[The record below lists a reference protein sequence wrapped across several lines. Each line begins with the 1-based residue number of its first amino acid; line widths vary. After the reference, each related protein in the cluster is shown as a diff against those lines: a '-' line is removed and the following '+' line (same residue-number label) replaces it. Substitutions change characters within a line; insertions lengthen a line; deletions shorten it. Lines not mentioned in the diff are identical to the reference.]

1 MEFISTRGS
10 RPVTGEEAVLK
21 GIAEDGGLYVPSSFP
36 ELTREEMENML
47 WMDYSER
54 AACIL
59 CKFFDE
65 IPEAEMKSYTDRAY
79 SRFTDCEP
87 APVID
92 IDGESYIMELF
103 HGPTLAFKDV
113 ALTLLPHL
121 MTAARKK
128 FSNGE
133 KTLILVATSGD
144 TGKAAL
150 EGFKDVEGTEIIV
163 FYPSEGVSELQK
175 LQMQTTTGS
184 NTHVVG
190 IKGNFD
196 DAQTG
201 VKRIFTDPDY
211 IARFKEMGYSLSSA
225 NSINWGRLAPQIV
238 YYVSA
243 YLDLVGAEQIDMYDK
258 INFVVPTGNFG
269 NILAAYYAYEVQ
281 LFQAC
286 PGELRDLYSDLR
298 GRTLDAGILEDIRS
312 ELPRRRDI
320 ADGWGERD
328 LPALFPRI
336 CAGARTLPGRELV
349 RRIKLNELFQSR
361 DQVHAFV
368 DQAGRRTSCLLHG
381 TPENIA
387 GFLAGHA
394 LADRV
399 TLTDASYELV
409 LSASGSVIDQCP
421 DKALLDEVTRAL
433 LPIQRGETAPAPIF
447 SPTMAEMALW
457 LQSEQGQGQGRMVQ
471 MM

>member
-1 MEFISTRGS
+1 MNRNMFWNVIDS
-10 RPVTGEEAVLK
+10 VN
-21 GIAEDGGLYVPSSFP
+21 AEGP
-36 ELTREEMENML
+36 
-47 WMDYSER
+47 YSEQ
-54 AACIL
+54 
-59 CKFFDE
+59 
-65 IPEAEMKSYTDRAY
+65 
-79 SRFTDCEP
+79 
-87 APVID
+87 
-92 IDGESYIMELF
+92 ESQRCR
-103 HGPTLAFKDV
+103 
-113 ALTLLPHL
+113 LT
-121 MTAARKK
+121 
-128 FSNGE
+128 
-133 KTLILVATSGD
+133 
-144 TGKAAL
+144 AAL
-150 EGFKDVEGTEIIV
+150 EKHTMEEILDWQLILEEYMQSACRQDILAAATARGIPCLGDGFSQFRAWLIAGGEEVYRNVLREPDCLAGIPGDGEG
-163 FYPSEGVSELQK
+163 FQF
-175 LQMQTTTGS
+175 
-184 NTHVVG
+184 
-190 IKGNFD
+190 KG
-196 DAQTG
+196 
-201 VKRIFTDPDY
+201 
-211 IARFKEMGYSLSSA
+211 
-225 NSINWGRLAPQIV
+225 LA
-238 YYVSA
+238 
-243 YLDLVGAEQIDMYDK
+243 
-258 INFVVPTGNFG
+258 
-269 NILAAYYAYEVQ
+269 LAAYYAYEVQ
-281 LFQAC
+281 LFRNC
-286 PGELRDLYSDLR
+286 PEELRDLCSDLR

-394 LADRV
+394 FADRV
-399 TLTDASYELV
+399 TLTDTSYGLI

>member
-1 MEFISTRGS
+1 MQVDCRPGKTHHGGDPGLAVDPGRIHAGRLPAGSPGRCHRSGHPLPGGRIQPVPGLAHRRRGGGVPE
-10 RPVTGEEAVLK
+10 RPAGAGLP
-21 GIAEDGGLYVPSSFP
+21 GGHPG
-36 ELTREEMENML
+36 
-47 WMDYSER
+47 
-54 AACIL
+54 
-59 CKFFDE
+59 
-65 IPEAEMKSYTDRAY
+65 
-79 SRFTDCEP
+79 
-87 APVID
+87 
-92 IDGESYIMELF
+92 DGEGF
-103 HGPTLAFKDV
+103 QFKGLA
-113 ALTLLPHL
+113 
-121 MTAARKK
+121 
-128 FSNGE
+128 
-133 KTLILVATSGD
+133 
-144 TGKAAL
+144 
-150 EGFKDVEGTEIIV
+150 
-163 FYPSEGVSELQK
+163 
-175 LQMQTTTGS
+175 
-184 NTHVVG
+184 
-190 IKGNFD
+190 
-196 DAQTG
+196 
-201 VKRIFTDPDY
+201 
-211 IARFKEMGYSLSSA
+211 
-225 NSINWGRLAPQIV
+225 
-238 YYVSA
+238 
-243 YLDLVGAEQIDMYDK
+243 
-258 INFVVPTGNFG
+258 
-269 NILAAYYAYEVQ
+269 LAAYHAYEVQ
-281 LFQAC
+281 LFRNC
-286 PGELRDLYSDLR
+286 PEELRDLCSDLR

-399 TLTDASYELV
+399 TLTGTSYELI

-447 SPTMAEMALW
+447 SPTMTEMALW
-457 LQSEQGQGQGRMVQ
+457 LQSEQGQGHGRMAQ

>member
-1 MEFISTRGS
+1 MNRNMFWNVIDS
-10 RPVTGEEAVLK
+10 VN
-21 GIAEDGGLYVPSSFP
+21 AEGP
-36 ELTREEMENML
+36 
-47 WMDYSER
+47 YSEQ
-54 AACIL
+54 
-59 CKFFDE
+59 
-65 IPEAEMKSYTDRAY
+65 
-79 SRFTDCEP
+79 
-87 APVID
+87 
-92 IDGESYIMELF
+92 ESQRCR
-103 HGPTLAFKDV
+103 
-113 ALTLLPHL
+113 LT
-121 MTAARKK
+121 
-128 FSNGE
+128 
-133 KTLILVATSGD
+133 
-144 TGKAAL
+144 AAL
-150 EGFKDVEGTEIIV
+150 EKHTMEEILDWQLILEE
-163 FYPSEGVSELQK
+163 Y
-175 LQMQTTTGS
+175 MQ
-184 NTHVVG
+184 
-190 IKGNFD
+190 
-196 DAQTG
+196 
-201 VKRIFTDPDY
+201 
-211 IARFKEMGYSLSSA
+211 SA
-225 NSINWGRLAPQIV
+225 CRQ
-238 YYVSA
+238 
-243 YLDLVGAEQIDMYDK
+243 D
-258 INFVVPTGNFG
+258 
-269 NILAAYYAYEVQ
+269 ILAAATARGIPCLGDGFSQFRAWLIAGGEEVYRNILREPDCLAGIPGDGEEFQFKGLALAAYHAYEVQ
-281 LFQAC
+281 LFRNC
-286 PGELRDLYSDLR
+286 PEELRDLYSDLR

-387 GFLAGHA
+387 SFLAGHA

>member
-1 MEFISTRGS
+1 MNR
-10 RPVTGEEAVLK
+10 
-21 GIAEDGGLYVPSSFP
+21 
-36 ELTREEMENML
+36 NMF
-47 WMDYSER
+47 WN
-54 AACIL
+54 
-59 CKFFDE
+59 
-65 IPEAEMKSYTDRAY
+65 
-79 SRFTDCEP
+79 
-87 APVID
+87 VID
-92 IDGESYIMELF
+92 SVNAEGTYPDQESQRCR
-103 HGPTLAFKDV
+103 
-113 ALTLLPHL
+113 LT
-121 MTAARKK
+121 
-128 FSNGE
+128 
-133 KTLILVATSGD
+133 
-144 TGKAAL
+144 AAL
-150 EGFKDVEGTEIIV
+150 EKHTMEEILDWQLILEEYMQSACRQDILAAATARGVPCLGEGFGQFRAWLIAGGEEVYQNILREPDC
-163 FYPSEGVSELQK
+163 LA
-175 LQMQTTTGS
+175 
-184 NTHVVG
+184 G
-190 IKGNFD
+190 IPGDGEEFQFKGF
-196 DAQTG
+196 A
-201 VKRIFTDPDY
+201 
-211 IARFKEMGYSLSSA
+211 
-225 NSINWGRLAPQIV
+225 
-238 YYVSA
+238 
-243 YLDLVGAEQIDMYDK
+243 
-258 INFVVPTGNFG
+258 
-269 NILAAYYAYEVQ
+269 LAAYYAYEVQ

-336 CAGARTLPGRELV
+336 CAGGRTLPGRELV

-387 GFLAGHA
+387 SFLAGHA

-399 TLTDASYELV
+399 TLTDTSYGLI
-409 LSASGSVIDQCP
+409 LSASGSVIEQCP

-433 LPIQRGETAPAPIF
+433 LPIKRGETAPAPIF

>member
-1 MEFISTRGS
+1 MQADC
-10 RPVTGEEAVLK
+10 RPGKTHHGGDPGLAVDP
-21 GIAEDGGLYVPSSFP
+21 G
-36 ELTREEMENML
+36 
-47 WMDYSER
+47 
-54 AACIL
+54 
-59 CKFFDE
+59 
-65 IPEAEMKSYTDRAY
+65 
-79 SRFTDCEP
+79 
-87 APVID
+87 
-92 IDGESYIMELF
+92 
-103 HGPTLAFKDV
+103 
-113 ALTLLPHL
+113 
-121 MTAARKK
+121 
-128 FSNGE
+128 
-133 KTLILVATSGD
+133 
-144 TGKAAL
+144 
-150 EGFKDVEGTEIIV
+150 
-163 FYPSEGVSELQK
+163 
-175 LQMQTTTGS
+175 
-184 NTHVVG
+184 
-190 IKGNFD
+190 
-196 DAQTG
+196 
-201 VKRIFTDPDY
+201 RIH
-211 IARFKEMGYSLSSA
+211 AVCLSSGHSGRSHSPGHPLPGGRIQPVPGLA
-225 NSINWGRLAPQIV
+225 HRRRGGGVPEHPAGTGLPGGHPRGWGGIPVQRASAGGV
-238 YYVSA
+238 Y
-243 YLDLVGAEQIDMYDK
+243 
-258 INFVVPTGNFG
+258 T
-269 NILAAYYAYEVQ
+269 YEVQ
-281 LFQAC
+281 LFQTC
-286 PGELRDLYSDLR
+286 PGELRDLCSDLR

-336 CAGARTLPGRELV
+336 CAGGRTLPGRELV

-399 TLTDASYELV
+399 TLTDASYELI

-457 LQSEQGQGQGRMVQ
+457 LQSEQGQGQGRMAQ